1 MKKIISL
8 FLLLTM
14 SVSLSSCGLLG
25 LGLYTYIKKTEV
37 DVVEE
42 GNVRVNSVCSET
54 YVVTSEYYDESWN
67 LVDCEELSFGSPEN
81 FDNYGCWLKTTK
93 EGEVE
98 NLTVRFAYKIKL
110 SEQAN
115 VKSIGEAI
123 SVNKNKHRLEVI
135 YNEEI
140 QEYLDKYFK
149 KTKLRFGLD
158 PEKLTI
164 YSTNYSIYRTL
175 RTVSESEVTLYF
187 EFSLEWGSVFEYKN
201 PFLYYNGKDPN
212 VEISDGVTFMDHAKQ
227 SLEVL
232 EILNDSDKIVEII
245 LHLE

>member
-25 LGLYTYIKKTEV
+25 LGLYTYIKNEEV

-42 GNVRVNSVCSET
+42 GNVRINSVCSDT
-54 YVVTSEYYDESWN
+54 YVVSSEYYDESWN
-67 LVDCEELSFGSPEN
+67 SVDCEKIILGCPEN
-81 FDNYGCWLKTTK
+81 FDNYGCWLQTSE
-93 EGEVE
+93 EGAVE

-123 SVNKNKHRLEVI
+123 STNKNKHRLEVI

-149 KTKLRFGLD
+149 KQKLRFGLD
-158 PEKLTI
+158 PENLII
-164 YSTNYSIYRTL
+164 YSTNYSIYGTL

-187 EFSLEWGSVFEYKN
+187 EFSLEWGSIYDYKN
-201 PFLYYNGKDPN
+201 PFIYYNEKDPSEKITG
-212 VEISDGVTFMDHAKQ
+212 EITFKEHAKQ
-227 SLEVL
+227 SLE
-232 EILNDSDKIVEII
+232 EFMILNELDRIVDVT
-245 LHLE
+245 LYLE

>member
-42 GNVRVNSVCSET
+42 GNVRINSVCSET
-54 YVVTSEYYDESWN
+54 YVVSSEYYDESWN
-67 LVDCEELSFGSPEN
+67 LVDCEELSFGCPKN
-81 FDNYGCWLKTTK
+81 FDNYGCWLQTTE

-140 QEYLDKYFK
+140 QKFLDKYFK

-158 PEKLTI
+158 PEKLI
-164 YSTNYSIYRTL
+164 SYSTNYSIYGTL

-187 EFSLEWGSVFEYKN
+187 EFSLEWESVFEYKN
-201 PFLYYNGKDPN
+201 PFLYYNQKNPN
-212 VEISDGVTFMDHAKQ
+212 VEISDGVTFFDHAKQ
-227 SLEVL
+227 CLEDLV
-232 EILNDSDKIVEII
+232 ILNDADKIVEII